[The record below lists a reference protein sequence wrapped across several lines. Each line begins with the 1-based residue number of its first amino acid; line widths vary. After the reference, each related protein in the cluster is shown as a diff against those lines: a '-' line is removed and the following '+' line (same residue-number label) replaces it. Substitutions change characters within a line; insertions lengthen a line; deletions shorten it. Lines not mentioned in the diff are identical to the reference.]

1 MNCKGTIYLLALT
14 GFAALNAHALEVRQS
29 PYDKIAERNLF
40 QLRAVIAEPPTT
52 LPPPKPLRKVTLTG
66 ITTILGKRL
75 AFITIEGTKSRPAES
90 VIIAE
95 GASVNGIEMKEIDEK
110 AGVVRVL
117 NDGKLQ
123 ILNFEPVRPS
133 GGEPAQI
140 QASFPAPSAPVQAK
154 LGVAMTPE
162 EQTALIELQRI
173 KFQQEGNPIHAIL
186 PPTELNP
193 NE

>member
-1 MNCKGTIYLLALT
+1 MNCRGTKYLLALT
-14 GFAALNAHALEVRQS
+14 GFAALSAQALEVRQS

-40 QLRAVIAEPPTT
+40 QLGAVIAEPQTP
-52 LPPPKPLRKVTLTG
+52 LLPPKPLRKVTLTG

-75 AFITIEGTKSRPAES
+75 AFITIEGTKSQPAES
-90 VIIAE
+90 VIISE
-95 GASVNGIEMKEIDEK
+95 GAAVDGIEMKEIDEK

-117 NDGKLQ
+117 NDSKLQ
-123 ILNFEPVRPS
+123 ILNFEPVKPS
-133 GGEPAQI
+133 GREPVQI
-140 QASFPAPSAPVQAK
+140 QVTFPAPTASVKAK
-154 LGVAMTPE
+154 FGAAMTPE

-186 PPTELNP
+186 PPMDLNP